1 MRRRIKLFAC
11 LCFAMLLLVS
21 FCMTHTAALEPP
33 KSDTL
38 IFHSWEELKRL
49 YDASQKSNDE
59 FLAEV
64 AALDEEC
71 DLSMSGHVD
80 FDVGYYDEV
89 HRQSKQTFISYYEK
103 IADQKVLVPKDLTV
117 LPVKEIWVSSSGY
130 GENVNSYS
138 IYYQIEYSD
147 ETFIFQTN
155 MERNYSGPDE
165 GEPIA
170 QMKGDGYTVKIWKNE
185 AWGERELSCSAYY
198 YLDGKENPS
207 FHVKMTCN
215 DWPWDVPR
223 TIRSLF
229 SQFRITT
236 AEEMLTEIAQKQEQ
250 DWEPASS
257 RAWIWVAAGVAG
269 VAILGTGVILRKRRK
284 TQAQQSE

>member
-1 MRRRIKLFAC
+1 
-11 LCFAMLLLVS
+11 MLLLVS
-21 FCMTHTAALEPP
+21 FCLTHAVALEPP
-33 KSDTL
+33 PSDTL

-71 DLSMSGHVD
+71 DCRHLY
-80 FDVGYYDEV
+80 FEFTN
-89 HRQSKQTFISYYEK
+89 SKPNWSSRESFIDYYEQ

-117 LPVKEIWVSSSGY
+117 LPVKEIWVSSSAY
-130 GENVNSYS
+130 GKNVSSYR

-147 ETFIFQTN
+147 ETFIFQTS
-155 MERNYSGPDE
+155 MESNYSGPDE

-185 AWGERELSCSAYY
+185 AWGEKELSCSAYY

-215 DWPWDVPR
+215 HWPWDVPK

-229 SQFRITT
+229 SQFRVTT
-236 AEEMLTEIAQKQEQ
+236 AAEIMAEMNQEQ
-250 DWEPASS
+250 VQTSS
-257 RAWIWVAAGVAG
+257 RMWIWVVAGVAG
-269 VAILGTGVILRKRRK
+269 AAILGTGVVLRKRRK

>member
-1 MRRRIKLFAC
+1 MRRRLKLFAC
-11 LCFAMLLLVS
+11 LCFAMLLLCSS
-21 FCMTHTAALEPP
+21 FFTHTVVADTPL
-33 KSDTL
+33 SDQMKV
-38 IFHSWEELKRL
+38 HSWEELKRL
-49 YDASQKSNDE
+49 YDASQKSNDA

-71 DLSMSGHVD
+71 DCRHLYFEFTNGKPNWSSR
-80 FDVGYYDEV
+80 E
-89 HRQSKQTFISYYEK
+89 SFIEYYEQ

-117 LPVKEIWVSSSGY
+117 LPVKEIWVSSSAY
-130 GENVNSYS
+130 GKNVNSYG

-155 MERNYSGPDE
+155 MESNYSGPDE

-185 AWGERELSCSAYY
+185 ARGEKELSCSAYY

-215 DWPWDVPR
+215 HWPWDVPR

-229 SQFRITT
+229 SQFRVTT
-236 AEEMLTEIAQKQEQ
+236 AEEMLAEIAQNQEQ
-250 DWEPASS
+250 DREPTPS
-257 RAWIWVAAGVAG
+257 RVWIWVVAGVAG
-269 VAILGTGVILRKRRK
+269 VAILGTGVVLRKRRK
-284 TQAQQSE
+284 IQAQQSE